1 MEEPGN
7 AMARPTMQ
15 TVARA
20 AGVSV
25 ATVSY
30 VLSGRSN
37 GRGGMGSGVS
47 RETSQRILA
56 SAEALNYRPNAAARA
71 MRTGK
76 TNLVL
81 LGLTMLSDPW
91 TQALCNAASS
101 EVAKDD
107 RTAMILADGDW
118 FRVLQKQRPDVAF
131 IDAADE
137 SDAARLRT
145 LAASGVNLVVM
156 SDTLQ
161 PEGYDVVRSPAVPGC
176 RKAMEHLLRNHTEIA
191 CLATSTSKTATSSSR
206 YSVYLEAMEEAGLRV
221 TPERVGFTNL
231 HPAAAYDAALQ
242 LLSRPSRPTA
252 IYAVTDFVALSAIN
266 AAHQLRLRV
275 PEDVAIIGAGN
286 TPDGELAHPSL
297 STVGPTDA
305 FGDIA
310 RLLRTRAAE
319 KERSEDQEITLHWEL
334 FVRGSTSS
342 SHQSVSTRFN
352 QEKEHS

>member
-1 MEEPGN
+1 
-7 AMARPTMQ
+7 MQ
-15 TVARA
+15 MVAQA

-30 VLSGRSN
+30 VLSGRAK
-37 GRGGMGSGVS
+37 GGDKMSSGVS
-47 RETSQRILA
+47 YETSQRILA
-56 SAEALNYRPNAAARA
+56 SAQALNYKPNAAARA

-76 TNLVL
+76 TDLVF

-91 TQALCNAASS
+91 SQALCRVVSS
-101 EVAKDD
+101 EVGKDD
-107 RTAMILADGDW
+107 RTAMILADGNW

-131 IDAADE
+131 IDAAEE

-145 LAASGVNLVVM
+145 LATSGMNLVVM

-161 PEGYDVVRSPAVPGC
+161 PDGYDVVRSPAVPGC
-176 RKAMEHLLRNHTEIA
+176 RKAMRHLLESHTEIA
-191 CLATSTSKTATSSSR
+191 CLATSASLAATGPSR
-206 YSVYLEAMEEAGLRV
+206 YSVYLEAMEEAGLPV
-221 TPERVGFTNL
+221 TPERIGFTDL
-231 HPAAAYDAALQ
+231 HPAAAHEAALQ
-242 LLSRPSRPTA
+242 LLSQPSRPTA

-275 PEDVAIIGAGN
+275 PEDIAIIGAGN

-310 RLLRTRAAE
+310 RLLRSRAAE
-319 KERSEDQEITLHWEL
+319 KERSEDQDITLHWEL
-334 FVRGSTSS
+334 FVRGSTSK
-342 SHQSVSTRFN
+342 HTST
-352 QEKEHS
+352 QYSIH

>member
-1 MEEPGN
+1 
-7 AMARPTMQ
+7 MQ
-15 TVARA
+15 MVAQA

-47 RETSQRILA
+47 RETSERIVA
-56 SAEALNYRPNAAARA
+56 SAQALNYKPNAAARA

-76 TNLVL
+76 SNLVL

-91 TQALCNAASS
+91 AQALCKAASS
-101 EVAKDD
+101 EVAKDE

-118 FRVLQKQRPDVAF
+118 FRVLQNQRPDVAF

-145 LAASGVNLVVM
+145 LVSSGVNLVVM

-176 RKAMEHLLRNHTEIA
+176 RKAMDHLLEDHVEIA
-191 CLATSTSKTATSSSR
+191 CLATSGSKSASGPSR
-206 YSVYLEAMEEAGLRV
+206 YSVYLEAMEEAGLQV
-221 TPERVGFTNL
+221 APERVGFTDL

-242 LLSRPSRPTA
+242 LLSGPSRPTA

-297 STVGPTDA
+297 STVGPSDA

-319 KERSEDQEITLHWEL
+319 KERSEDQDITLPWEL
-334 FVRGSTSS
+334 FVRGSTSNT
-342 SHQSVSTRFN
+342 HKSTN
-352 QEKEHS
+352 ILKPTEKEHS